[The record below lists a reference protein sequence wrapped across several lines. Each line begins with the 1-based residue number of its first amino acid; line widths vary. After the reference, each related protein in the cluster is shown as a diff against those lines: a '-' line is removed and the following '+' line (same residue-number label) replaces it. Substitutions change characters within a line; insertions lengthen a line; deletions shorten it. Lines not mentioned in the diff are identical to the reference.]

1 MPSYMLNCFTEILCL
16 VCTEN
21 GITAVRSNK
30 LITCQCLKKN
40 CDMKDEII
48 DFTTSQV
55 ENTAKYFTTEA
66 YRQMLC
72 EGL

>member
-1 MPSYMLNCFTEILCL
+1 MSTCFTEILRL

-40 CDMKDEII
+40 CDMKDEVI

-55 ENTAKYFTTEA
+55 ENTAKYFTID
-66 YRQMLC
+66 RC
-72 EGL
+72 CVKVCD